1 MNNKYHSGITVKNK
15 LELTQISYARKLKK
29 SNNLCNE
36 VLLNEF
42 ISTLEKAIRK
52 WKIYLLVRLKHFHL
66 HQKKMINEIKILNNS
81 NLTF

>member
-1 MNNKYHSGITVKNK
+1 LAQNAQNERDKVLLLNLVKIEELKFIKKILMNNKYHSGITVKNK

-52 WKIYLLVRLKHFHL
+52 
-66 HQKKMINEIKILNNS
+66 
-81 NLTF
+81 